1 MTKRTTIYLNPK
13 IHQAIKIKS
22 AQTSVSVSEL
32 INHAIRISLKED
44 ALDLEAIDRR
54 KKEPVRALD
63 DVIRDLKKDGLI

>member
-1 MTKRTTIYLNPK
+1 MTKRTTIYLNSK

-32 INHAIRISLKED
+32 ISHAIQLSLKED

-63 DVIRDLKKDGLI
+63 DVIRDLKKDGLL